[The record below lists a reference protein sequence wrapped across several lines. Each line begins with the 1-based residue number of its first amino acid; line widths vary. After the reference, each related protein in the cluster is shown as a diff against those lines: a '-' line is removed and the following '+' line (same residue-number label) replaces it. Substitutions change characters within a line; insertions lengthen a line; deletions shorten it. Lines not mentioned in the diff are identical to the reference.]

1 MRWFRFAVLILIAT
15 LLQAGLLVHL
25 SIKPDLLLILLVF
38 FAIYCNTSEV
48 IITSFTI
55 GFAADIIGVGSSMGP
70 RIISFGLFGTLLSEM
85 YHVVTIRKW
94 PYQSLA
100 IFITGFLTA
109 ALAYLLTFLKVIFFE
124 AEPVALNTYTELFW
138 TPLYSAIVGPLLFLP
153 TQWWMRIRTHRFS
166 RR

>member
-38 FAIYCNTSEV
+38 FAISCNTSEV

-70 RIISFGLFGTLLSEM
+70 QIISFGLFGTLLAEV
-85 YHVVTIRKW
+85 HNIVVIKKM

-100 IFITGFLTA
+100 IFIISFLTA
-109 ALAYLLTFLKVIFFE
+109 ALAYFLSFLKAGPVI
-124 AEPVALNTYTELFW
+124 ANIYTELFW
-138 TPLYSAIVGPLLFLP
+138 TPLYSAIVGPFLFLP
-153 TQWWMRIRTHRFS
+153 TEWWMRIKNRQF